1 GRSRGGAASRAKG
14 TRCVRQR
21 EAGGA
26 AINCVSLDR
35 SARIRRRRE
44 KEQTGSP
51 GIVPLQKKDEIEGEF
66 DRRNTYA
73 KKLESVFTNI
83 GGCRIAAWLLRNGG
97 GAGQPGLAKQPRRPE
112 PAAGPVRRQAQ
123 DSGRHASVPG

>member
-1 GRSRGGAASRAKG
+1 MFTWRGFMIMKGTAPSRKRSMNRRWRSRRTRGGAASRAKG
-14 TRCVRQR
+14 TRCFRQR

-97 GAGQPGLAKQPRRPE
+97 GAGQPGLAK
-112 PAAGPVRRQAQ
+112 
-123 DSGRHASVPG
+123 